1 MIFNLRSL
9 STTFEGLTNVYHNT
23 NLLTFVTIDGLQH
36 FCNINITMHT
46 CSNVKLTLIHK
57 FTGNFDKMLS
67 ILIMFM
73 EKIDECSIHV
83 MSKNELMN

>member
-1 MIFNLRSL
+1 
-9 STTFEGLTNVYHNT
+9 
-23 NLLTFVTIDGLQH
+23 
-36 FCNINITMHT
+36 MHT

-73 EKIDECSIHV
+73 EKIDECSIRV